1 MIKDNKQA
9 QIDRMN
15 EQLNDLLGPKPEE
28 VKGTKE
34 MFESMEVGD
43 SIVVNY
49 KFEEFNMMKER
60 SLTVSAYRGSGTY
73 ESIGKVN
80 VELSIRATDNM
91 LGSMNIEKVTSTR
104 LRAYSYDLMSQ
115 RTTYNFKFEDM
126 SIIK

>member
-43 SIVVNY
+43 EIVVNY
-49 KFEEFNMMKER
+49 KFEEFGMMKER

-73 ESIGKVN
+73 ESIGEVQ
-80 VELSIRATDNM
+80 LSIRATDNM